1 MYGRKG
7 YQLVKD
13 FASGEKGQLK
23 PFNSKLFDETIEE
36 SRQNQRLIQ
45 SLMRKME
52 QEGLDVQNNR
62 NADYYGALVHHLSL
76 IRNKRCLMAYVHN
89 RADIVRDLGWRVGLE
104 LPPEIQEKL
113 TTLEKEYFKNHS
125 AAIKSYMGK
134 AGIDLNVDMVPPKDP
149 YIKVRVV
156 GDIDDGIVMSDK
168 TTNFARHSMH
178 FLKRTDAE
186 PYIAR
191 KWASTISVVASSL
204 FAFIIVFQIPL
215 FRVACRNKTCESPLE
230 VISSQLVES
239 ELVPS
244 PLVKTLLY
252 PGAIAK
258 SLLRGSPLPSYHN
271 LFHFY
276 HFDHL
281 NTPSSSSDDD
291 IRHLEV
297 FAGCCLC
304 LLGALLSIFKPR
316 RLTFIGTLLIYWG
329 LLRDILL
336 FNSSARVYPT
346 LFLASLSSFLSIRS
360 DVRKII
366 QCCSSTSKP
375 LSKSL

>member
-1 MYGRKG
+1 MIRLYFVNSGIDRPPPRELFRCRFTRNDIVDVCPQKLKHKDEFNMYGRKG

-191 KWASTISVVASSL
+191 G
-204 FAFIIVFQIPL
+204 QM
-215 FRVACRNKTCESPLE
+215 E
-230 VISSQLVES
+230 
-239 ELVPS
+239 EL
-244 PLVKTLLY
+244 T
-252 PGAIAK
+252 G
-258 SLLRGSPLPSYHN
+258 
-271 LFHFY
+271 
-276 HFDHL
+276 
-281 NTPSSSSDDD
+281 
-291 IRHLEV
+291 
-297 FAGCCLC
+297 
-304 LLGALLSIFKPR
+304 
-316 RLTFIGTLLIYWG
+316 
-329 LLRDILL
+329 
-336 FNSSARVYPT
+336 
-346 LFLASLSSFLSIRS
+346 
-360 DVRKII
+360 
-366 QCCSSTSKP
+366 
-375 LSKSL
+375 

>member
-36 SRQNQRLIQ
+36 CNQNQRLIQ
-45 SLMRKME
+45 FLMRKME

-134 AGIDLNVDMVPPKDP
+134 AGIDLNVVSKHSFHPQRILNFLFTWWAVLYYYNTRVINYSVVFAVGLKDMVPPKDP

-191 KWASTISVVASSL
+191 G
-204 FAFIIVFQIPL
+204 QM
-215 FRVACRNKTCESPLE
+215 E
-230 VISSQLVES
+230 
-239 ELVPS
+239 EL
-244 PLVKTLLY
+244 T
-252 PGAIAK
+252 G
-258 SLLRGSPLPSYHN
+258 
-271 LFHFY
+271 
-276 HFDHL
+276 
-281 NTPSSSSDDD
+281 
-291 IRHLEV
+291 
-297 FAGCCLC
+297 
-304 LLGALLSIFKPR
+304 
-316 RLTFIGTLLIYWG
+316 
-329 LLRDILL
+329 
-336 FNSSARVYPT
+336 
-346 LFLASLSSFLSIRS
+346 
-360 DVRKII
+360 
-366 QCCSSTSKP
+366 
-375 LSKSL
+375 

>member
-125 AAIKSYMGK
+125 TAIKSYMGK

-191 KWASTISVVASSL
+191 GQMEELTGWLILIEAWVVS
-204 FAFIIVFQIPL
+204 QINHTVL
-215 FRVACRNKTCESPLE
+215 VCEQKE
-230 VISSQLVES
+230 C
-239 ELVPS
+239 
-244 PLVKTLLY
+244 K
-252 PGAIAK
+252 
-258 SLLRGSPLPSYHN
+258 
-271 LFHFY
+271 
-276 HFDHL
+276 
-281 NTPSSSSDDD
+281 
-291 IRHLEV
+291 
-297 FAGCCLC
+297 
-304 LLGALLSIFKPR
+304 
-316 RLTFIGTLLIYWG
+316 LT
-329 LLRDILL
+329 
-336 FNSSARVYPT
+336 
-346 LFLASLSSFLSIRS
+346 
-360 DVRKII
+360 
-366 QCCSSTSKP
+366 
-375 LSKSL
+375 